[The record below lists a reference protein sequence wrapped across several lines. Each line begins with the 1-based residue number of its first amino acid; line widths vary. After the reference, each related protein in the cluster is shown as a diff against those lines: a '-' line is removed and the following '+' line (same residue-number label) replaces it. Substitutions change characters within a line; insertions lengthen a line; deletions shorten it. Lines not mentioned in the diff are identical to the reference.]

1 MGEQCNKYVWE
12 DIRVFSQSYS
22 VDKVK
27 TSCKSDIV
35 NHVIFAFIVLTV
47 VGGISA
53 YLLKNSNVF
62 IVFMILTVLHAI
74 IWYLRY
80 DSASETVITENF
92 QQEDTDVPDGL
103 FEEVIGEKVTYPNAK
118 NPFMNVLVDEIKY
131 NPTRPSA
138 ATVFDPSVSIQ
149 LEDFFKTQFINDPTD
164 VFNKTQGQRQF
175 YTMPSTT
182 VPNDQ
187 GSYQDWL
194 YKIPGKTC
202 KEGGRESCAMQSGT
216 AGAVIPWLTSNN

>member
-1 MGEQCNKYVWE
+1 MDRQCNKYVWE

-27 TSCKSDIV
+27 TCCKSDIV
-35 NHVIFAFIVLTV
+35 NHVIFAFLVLTL

-53 YLLKNSNVF
+53 YLLQNVNVF

-74 IWYLRY
+74 MWYLRY
-80 DSASETVITENF
+80 DSSSDTVITENF
-92 QQEDTDVPDGL
+92 QQEEPGVPDGL
-103 FEEVIGEKVTYPNAK
+103 FEDVIGEQVTYPNAK

-164 VFNKTQGQRQF
+164 VFNKSQGQRQF

-187 GSYQDWL
+187 ESYQNWL

-202 KEGGRESCAMQSGT
+202 KEGNRLACSSSTGS
-216 AGAVIPWLTSNN
+216 AGAVIPWLSDN

>member
-1 MGEQCNKYVWE
+1 MDEQCNKYVWE
-12 DIRVFSQSYS
+12 DIRVFLQSYS

-27 TSCKSDIV
+27 TCCKSDVI

-53 YLLKNSNVF
+53 YLLENLNVF
-62 IVFMILTVLHAI
+62 IVFMILSVLHAI

-80 DSASETVITENF
+80 EPKLEPVITENF
-92 QQEDTDVPDGL
+92 QQEDDSFPDGL
-103 FEEVIGEKVTYPNAK
+103 FEDVIGEKVTYPNAK
-118 NPFMNVLVDEIKY
+118 NPFMNVLVDQIKY

-187 GSYQDWL
+187 ESYQNWL

-202 KEGGRESCAMQSGT
+202 KEGNRLACSSSTGSSG
-216 AGAVIPWLTSNN
+216 GLIPWLSDN